1 MAKSKQELM
10 AIRDES
16 YRVQR
21 VEMCSTC
28 QHWRPLRSDHGLCL
42 VVSTGDS
49 PLMKLA
55 HLTGKC
61 DLWEGRSNGQNQ

>member
-16 YRVQR
+16 YRVQH

-28 QHWRPLRSDHGLCL
+28 QYWRRFRSDHGLCL
-42 VVSTGDS
+42 VVSAGDS
-49 PLMKLA
+49 PLMKVA
-55 HLTGKC
+55 HSTGKC
-61 DLWEGRSNGQNQ
+61 DLWEGRKSDQ